1 MNGILIINK
10 PKKYTSRDI
19 VNIISKT
26 LNTKKV
32 GHTGTLDPMAAGV
45 LVICLGKALKICEL
59 ISAKEK
65 EYTAGVRLGIE
76 TDTLDIDTNS
86 TILNEVSCHIEK
98 EKIEEILLTYKKTYY
113 QEVPKYSA
121 VKVNGR
127 KLYEYARSNKEVE
140 LPKKEVTISN
150 INLLDGP
157 YYNDSYTDFK
167 FNATVSEGTY
177 IRSLIRDIGKSLNVP
192 AVMTS
197 LIRTRQGNFSI
208 TDAYTLDDIKNG
220 NYKII
225 SVLDALPQINTEIIS
240 KENLKKV
247 LNGAPIDKFKDKEEA
262 FLLDEDNNLIA
273 LYKNEE
279 KYARAYKMFI

>member
-10 PKKYTSRDI
+10 PKGYTSRDI
-19 VNIISKT
+19 VNIVSKA
-26 LNTKKV
+26 LNTRKV
-32 GHTGTLDPMAAGV
+32 GHTGTLDPMAEGV
-45 LVICLGKALKICEL
+45 LVICIGKALKICEL
-59 ISAKEK
+59 LSAKEK

-86 TILNEVSCHIEK
+86 TILNEVPCHVEK
-98 EKIEEILLTYKKTYY
+98 KKIEEILLTYNKTYY

-150 INLLDGP
+150 INLLEGP
-157 YYNDSYTDFK
+157 YYNDKYTDFK
-167 FNATVSEGTY
+167 FNTTVSEGTY
-177 IRSLIRDIGKSLNVP
+177 IRSLIRDIGTDLGFP

-197 LIRTRQGNFSI
+197 LIRTRQGNFSVKES
-208 TDAYTLDDIKNG
+208 YTLEDIKNG

-225 SVLDALPQINTEIIS
+225 SIMDALPHIKTEIIS
-240 KENLKKV
+240 KENQKKV
-247 LNGAPIDKFKDKEEA
+247 LNGAPIDKFMDKEEA

-273 LYKNEE
+273 LYKNNDE
-279 KYARAYKMFI
+279 YARAYKMFI